1 MQSFIQGII
10 IKVSY
15 LFDDCLKGNPH
26 MPKIQDFF
34 GSNIYDGPSDADFKT
49 ALFFS

>member
-1 MQSFIQGII
+1 MRSFIQGII
-10 IKVSY
+10 KQ
-15 LFDDCLKGNPH
+15 FDDCLKGNPH

-34 GSNIYDGPSDADFKT
+34 DSNIYDGPSDAGFKT